1 MGVANTAFLPR
12 TSGESE
18 TSSDS
23 PLFVGTVQHPW
34 RLCRRQR
41 PSAGV
46 RIVLFIG
53 LCFRYTVFSAGKR
66 AVPGEKTNIFSIF
79 SEKGLRFLKT
89 VL

>member
-1 MGVANTAFLPR
+1 MRAANTAFLPR

-18 TSSDS
+18 ASSGS

-34 RLCRRQR
+34 RPRRRQH

-53 LCFRYTVFSAGKR
+53 LCFDTPPVK
-66 AVPGEKTNIFSIF
+66 
-79 SEKGLRFLKT
+79 
-89 VL
+89 